1 MADAVALFTAEE
13 NPSMEGFNRRIREV
27 NALAEQLGSARGGG
41 PYYATCATAGS
52 TTAKVAVCEG
62 FTLKTG
68 AAVIVKFTY
77 YNTATSPTLNVNGT
91 GAKYIKKY
99 GTTGGIAYMWYSGEM
114 VQFVYDGANW
124 VMTKGMTATTTYYG
138 LTKLSSSV
146 SSTSTTEAATP
157 SAVKQAY
164 DLASAAASKAYVDQN
179 IRNALA
185 KIVKITGGKQGTER
199 LKIYPHNGSDIL
211 YELAGGV
218 AVPAGNMGSVTVTP
232 PEGYAFSLYM
242 SSYIP
247 MLGGNTG
254 TINGAGEIEFIAG
267 NSGHADSYRRFTCD
281 ISSEYALVCLEV
293 A

>member
-185 KIVKITGGKQGTER
+185 KIVTVSGLSTGSENV
-199 LKIYPHNGSDIL
+199 KIYPHFGSNIPDL
-211 YELAGGV
+211 YELSYGGV
-218 AVPAGNMGSVTVTP
+218 GRGDVKIAP
-232 PEGYAFSLYM
+232 PKGYAFTNLVGT
-242 SSYIP
+242 YIP
-247 MLGGNTG
+247 YANVNGSLKAGETSDGLISFG
-254 TINGAGEIEFIAG
+254 AINGNFSFQSGE
-267 NSGHADSYRRFTCD
+267 GHSYV
-281 ISSEYALVCLEV
+281 LLCLEV